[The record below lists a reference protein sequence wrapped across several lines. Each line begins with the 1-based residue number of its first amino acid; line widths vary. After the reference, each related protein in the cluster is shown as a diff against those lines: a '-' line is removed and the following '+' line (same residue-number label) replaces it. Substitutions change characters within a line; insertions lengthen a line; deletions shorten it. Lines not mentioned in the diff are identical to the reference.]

1 MIILLSI
8 LLVVSIVL
16 NVVTTWYCYK
26 LVKRFAEVEDTFEI
40 FDSQMEEFKDHLK
53 QIYELEMYYGDT
65 TLEALI
71 KHTKF
76 ITEAYGDLKQDYM
89 LLSGEETDATSEE
102 EQREPKRFE
111 FTQTARN

>member
-1 MIILLSI
+1 MIILLSV
-8 LLVVSIVL
+8 LLTGSLVL
-16 NVVTTWYCYK
+16 TGITSWYCYK

-40 FDSQMEEFKDHLK
+40 FDMQMEEFKEHLK

-76 ITEAYGDLKQDYM
+76 ITDAYSDLKQDYM
-89 LLSGEETDATSEE
+89 LLSGEQVDATSQEDTV
-102 EQREPKRFE
+102 EPKRFQ
-111 FTQTARN
+111 FVPTPRN

>member
-8 LLVVSIVL
+8 LLVVSVALTVI
-16 NVVTTWYCYK
+16 TTWYCYK

-40 FDSQMEEFKDHLK
+40 YDMQMEEFTEHLK
-53 QIYELEMYYGDT
+53 QVYELEMFYGDT

-76 ITEAYGDLKQDYM
+76 ITEAYSDLKQDYM

-102 EQREPKRFE
+102 EQREPKRFQ
-111 FTQTARN
+111 FVPTPRN

>member
-8 LLVVSIVL
+8 LLVVSIAL
-16 NVVTTWYCYK
+16 NVITTWYCYK

-40 FDSQMEEFKDHLK
+40 YDMQMEEFTEHLK
-53 QIYELEMYYGDT
+53 QVYELEMFYGDT

-76 ITEAYGDLKQDYM
+76 ITEAYSDLKQDYM

-102 EQREPKRFE
+102 EQREPKRFQ
-111 FTQTARN
+111 FVPTPRN

>member
-1 MIILLSI
+1 MIILLSV
-8 LLVVSIVL
+8 LLTGSLVL
-16 NVVTTWYCYK
+16 TGITSWYCYK

-40 FDSQMEEFKDHLK
+40 FDMQMEEFKEHLK

-89 LLSGEETDATSEE
+89 LLSGEQVDATSQEDTV
-102 EQREPKRFE
+102 EPKRFQ
-111 FTQTARN
+111 FVPTPRN

>member
-8 LLVVSIVL
+8 LLVVSIAL
-16 NVVTTWYCYK
+16 NAITTWYCYK

-40 FDSQMEEFKDHLK
+40 YDMQMEEFTEHLK
-53 QIYELEMYYGDT
+53 QVYELEMFYGDT

-76 ITEAYGDLKQDYM
+76 ITEAYSDLKQDYM

-102 EQREPKRFE
+102 EQREPKRFK
-111 FTQTARN
+111 FVPTPRN